1 MKHLDKI
8 VAVLLNLLFCGALL
22 WFFTRNSI
30 LRPYA
35 GSSFKETIAGVLLL
49 GSLYL
54 NYFLLYPKLYQ
65 KHSHIIY

>member
-35 GSSFKETIAGVLLL
+35 GSSFKETIAGVLVLNEATFL
-49 GSLYL
+49 EGS
-54 NYFLLYPKLYQ
+54 K
-65 KHSHIIY
+65 K